1 MALTGGRPLRPPMS
15 IYRNKVR
22 PASVYSTCSRQ
33 PKKLDSGA
41 TMTDRNR
48 SFSTAL
54 GAVVVLIVVAA
65 LAAMLAP

>member
-1 MALTGGRPLRPPMS
+1 
-15 IYRNKVR
+15 
-22 PASVYSTCSRQ
+22 
-33 PKKLDSGA
+33 
-41 TMTDRNR
+41 MTDRNR